1 MLWISLS
8 CQEPLWSLSNQ
19 TEVFLRVRYIFISIN
34 LFNSTNTGV
43 LGFWGDA
50 VAVSEVVE
58 VGAWAAETV
67 SDALAVSETADVN
80 A

>member
-1 MLWISLS
+1 VTAVAKTCCVETAS
-8 CQEPLWSLSNQ
+8 
-19 TEVFLRVRYIFISIN
+19 
-34 LFNSTNTGV
+34 
-43 LGFWGDA
+43 DA